1 MVFALIIQ
9 SICLYLPLIEFLAL
23 RINVEGLHNKETYRS
38 NSDIPKPTIPTWT
51 TTAIFGKSDL

>member
-38 NSDIPKPTIPTWT
+38 NSDIPKPTIPT
-51 TTAIFGKSDL
+51 